1 MLTIDDV
8 LRPQIINVEGR
19 RYRKLPACITTNQH
33 VEQPRETYAEEGK
46 DFCDFDVTEAIPK
59 CSSSGSFFPY
69 VLHGSKLVQYG

>member
-19 RYRKLPACITTNQH
+19 RYRKLPVRSTTNQH

-46 DFCDFDVTEAIPK
+46 YF
-59 CSSSGSFFPY
+59 
-69 VLHGSKLVQYG
+69 L